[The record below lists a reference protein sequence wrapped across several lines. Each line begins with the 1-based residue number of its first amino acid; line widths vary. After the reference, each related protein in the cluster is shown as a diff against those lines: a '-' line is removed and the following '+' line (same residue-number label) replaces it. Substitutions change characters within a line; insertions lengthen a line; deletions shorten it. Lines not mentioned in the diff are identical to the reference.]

1 VESVRRWSTDA
12 DRFAVTIA
20 GETAM
25 KKFWVRNA
33 TVFRENRPGGE
44 VFLQSTDRIS
54 AAVDYGRP
62 ETRAEVDLSRRSQ
75 LMFRMEEKPGKV
87 LRNGEK
93 IGFSFNHAAK
103 RLTVSLP
110 TGKSDLRIVRE

>member
-1 VESVRRWSTDA
+1 
-12 DRFAVTIA
+12 
-20 GETAM
+20 M

-62 ETRAEVDLSRRSQ
+62 ETRAEVDLSGPSQ
-75 LMFRMEEKPGKV
+75 LTFRMEGRPERLCGTEGKS
-87 LRNGEK
+87 
-93 IGFSFNHAAK
+93 GFTYNRSAK